1 MNSVNDLS
9 YKVIGCAMKIHDK
22 LGCGLLESV
31 YHECL
36 KYELTKENIA
46 FKSEVFIPVNYE
58 TLFIESGFK
67 SDLIIEDKIIIELKS
82 VEKITDNHKAQTLTY
97 LKMSNLSLAL
107 LINFKESMLKNR
119 IHRFI
124 NTFDKSVSSVKNSAS
139 SV

>member
-82 VEKITDNHKAQTLTY
+82 VEKITDNHKAQTLT
-97 LKMSNLSLAL
+97 LNLM
-107 LINFKESMLKNR
+107 K
-119 IHRFI
+119 
-124 NTFDKSVSSVKNSAS
+124 
-139 SV
+139 